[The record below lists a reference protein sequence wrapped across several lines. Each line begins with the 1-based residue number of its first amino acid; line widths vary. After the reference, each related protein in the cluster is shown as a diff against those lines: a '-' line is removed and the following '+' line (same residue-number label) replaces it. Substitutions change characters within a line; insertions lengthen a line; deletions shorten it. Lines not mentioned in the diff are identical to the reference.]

1 MFPHPDQ
8 HCVRMEHLSAAHTR
22 FSLSLFQKISEG
34 QASANVFYSPLSI
47 SAALSML
54 SLGAGGNTASQMSR
68 TLHFPEA
75 EGEIHAG
82 FTKLLSEINRA
93 GAPYALS
100 LASRLY
106 GEQSYTFIQK
116 FLSDTKRLY
125 EAELETV
132 DFSNNADAARVNIN
146 TWVEKQTHEKIKDLL
161 AEGDV
166 DSLTRLVLVNAIYF
180 KGSWERKFREE
191 HTREQQFKINKN
203 ESKPV
208 QMMSQKAK
216 FPLAFIPDV
225 NCQIL
230 ELPYAGK
237 DLSML
242 IMLPNTMEDNT
253 TGLQKLES
261 ALTYENFVEW
271 TRPDMMDLLEVEV
284 SLPRFRMEE
293 TYDMKALLVSLGMV
307 DAFDSQRA
315 DFSGLSPNNDLV
327 LSKVVHKSFV
337 EVNEEGTEAAAAT
350 GAVMMMRCLMRP
362 ERFNA
367 DHPFLFFIR
376 HNPSKSVLFYGRV
389 CSP

>member
-1 MFPHPDQ
+1 
-8 HCVRMEHLSAAHTR
+8 MEHLSAAHTR

-34 QASANVFYSPLSI
+34 NASANVFYSPLSI

-106 GEQSYTFIQK
+106 GEQSYSFIEK
-116 FLSDTKRLY
+116 FLSDTKTLY

-132 DFSNNADAARVNIN
+132 DFISNADAARLNIN
-146 TWVEKQTHEKIKDLL
+146 TWVEKQTQEKIKDLL

-180 KGSWERKFREE
+180 KGSWERKFTEE

-208 QMMSQKAK
+208 QMMFQKAK
-216 FPLAFIPDV
+216 FPLVFIPDM

-242 IMLPNTMEDNT
+242 IMLPNAMEDDT

-293 TYDMKALLVSLGMV
+293 TYDMKALLVGLGMV

-350 GAVMMMRCLMRP
+350 GAIMMMRCLMRP
-362 ERFNA
+362 ERFHA

>member
-1 MFPHPDQ
+1 
-8 HCVRMEHLSAAHTR
+8 MEHLSAAHAR

-34 QASANVFYSPLSI
+34 SASANVFYSPLSI

-106 GEQSYTFIQK
+106 GEQSYSFIEK
-116 FLSDTKRLY
+116 FLSDTKTLY

-132 DFSNNADAARVNIN
+132 DFISNADAARLNIN
-146 TWVEKQTHEKIKDLL
+146 TWVEKQTQDKIKDLL

-180 KGSWERKFREE
+180 KGNWEKKFKEE
-191 HTREQQFKINKN
+191 HTRKEQFKINKN

-208 QMMSQKAK
+208 QMMFQKAK
-216 FPLAFIPDV
+216 FPMAFIPDV

-242 IMLPNTMEDNT
+242 IMLPNAMEDDT

-271 TRPDMMDLLEVEV
+271 TRPDMMDLVEVEV

-307 DAFDSQRA
+307 DAFDMQRA

-350 GAVMMMRCLMRP
+350 GAIMMMRCMMHP
-362 ERFNA
+362 ERFHA

>member
-1 MFPHPDQ
+1 MTV
-8 HCVRMEHLSAAHTR
+8 C
-22 FSLSLFQKISEG
+22 FQ
-34 QASANVFYSPLSI
+34 
-47 SAALSML
+47 
-54 SLGAGGNTASQMSR
+54 

-106 GEQSYTFIQK
+106 GEQSYSFIEK
-116 FLSDTKRLY
+116 FLSDTKTLY

-132 DFSNNADAARVNIN
+132 DFISNADAARVNIN
-146 TWVEKQTHEKIKDLL
+146 TWVEKRTQEKIKDLL

-180 KGSWERKFREE
+180 KGSWERKFSEE

-208 QMMSQKAK
+208 QMMFQKAK
-216 FPLAFIPDV
+216 FPLVFIPDM

-242 IMLPNTMEDNT
+242 IMLPNAMEDDT

-293 TYDMKALLVSLGMV
+293 TYDMKALLVGLGMV

-350 GAVMMMRCLMRP
+350 GAIMMMRCLMRP
-362 ERFNA
+362 ERFHA

-376 HNPSKSVLFYGRV
+376 HNPSKSILFYGRV

>member
-1 MFPHPDQ
+1 MYSSV
-8 HCVRMEHLSAAHTR
+8 CVQCVGMEHLSTAHTR

-34 QASANVFYSPLSI
+34 NASANVFYSPLSI

-68 TLHFPEA
+68 ALHFPEA
-75 EGEIHAG
+75 EAEIHAG
-82 FTKLLSEINRA
+82 FTKLLSEINKA

-106 GEQSYTFIQK
+106 GEQSYTFVEK

-132 DFSNNADAARVNIN
+132 NFISNADAARIDIN
-146 TWVEKQTHEKIKDLL
+146 TWVEKQTQEKIKDLL

-166 DSLTRLVLVNAIYF
+166 DSLSRLVLVNAIYF
-180 KGSWERKFREE
+180 KGNWEKTFGEE
-191 HTREQQFKINKN
+191 HTKEVQFKINKN

-208 QMMSQKAK
+208 QMMFQKAK
-216 FPLAFIPDV
+216 FPLAFIPEM

-242 IMLPNTMEDNT
+242 IMLPNDMEDDS

-271 TRPDMMDLLEVEV
+271 TRPDKMDLLEVQV
-284 SLPRFRMEE
+284 SLPRFRLEE
-293 TYDMKALLVSLGMV
+293 TYDMKALLMSLGMV
-307 DAFDSQRA
+307 DAFDLQRA

-362 ERFNA
+362 ERFHA

-376 HNPSKSVLFYGRV
+376 HNPSKSVLFYGRF

>member
-1 MFPHPDQ
+1 
-8 HCVRMEHLSAAHTR
+8 MEHLSAAHTR

>member
-1 MFPHPDQ
+1 MD
-8 HCVRMEHLSAAHTR
+8 HLSAAQTR
-22 FSLSLFQKISEG
+22 FSLDLFQRISEG
-34 QASANVFYSPLSI
+34 NASGNVFYSPLSI

-54 SLGAGGNTASQMSR
+54 SLGAAGDTASQMSR
-68 TLHFPEA
+68 TLHFAEA
-75 EGEIHAG
+75 ESETHAG
-82 FTKLLSEINRA
+82 FGKLLSEMIRA
-93 GAPYALS
+93 EAPYALS

-106 GEQSYTFIQK
+106 GEKSYRFTEK
-116 FLSDTKRLY
+116 FVSDTKSLY
-125 EAELETV
+125 RADLETL
-132 DFSNNADAARVNIN
+132 DFIGQADSARVHIN
-146 TWVEKQTHEKIKDLL
+146 SWVEEHTHEKIQDLL

-166 DSLTRLVLVNAIYF
+166 DSLTRLVLVNAVYF
-180 KGSWERKFREE
+180 KSDWERKFREDL
-191 HTREQQFKINKN
+191 TRDEQFKINKN

-208 QMMSQKAK
+208 RMMFQKAK

-230 ELPYAGK
+230 ELPYVGK

-242 IMLPNTMEDNT
+242 ILLPNAMEDDN

-261 ALTYENFVEW
+261 ALSFENFAEW

-284 SLPRFRMEE
+284 SLPRFKMEE
-293 TYDMKALLVSLGMV
+293 TYDMNSLLISLGMV
-307 DAFDSQRA
+307 DAFDSRKA
-315 DFSGLSPNNDLV
+315 DFSGMSPGNDLV

-350 GAVMMMRCLMRP
+350 GAVMMMRCMMRP
-362 ERFNA
+362 ERFCA

-376 HNPSKSVLFYGRV
+376 HNPSRSVLFYGRV

>member
-1 MFPHPDQ
+1 
-8 HCVRMEHLSAAHTR
+8 MEALSAAHTR

-34 QASANVFYSPLSI
+34 DVSVNVFYSPLSI

-54 SLGAGGNTASQMSR
+54 SLGARANTAAQMSR
-68 TLHFPEA
+68 ALNFPEA
-75 EGEIHAG
+75 DGEIHSG
-82 FTKLLSEINRA
+82 FTKLLREINRA

-106 GEQSYTFIQK
+106 GERSYSFIEK
-116 FLSDTKRLY
+116 FLSDTKTLY

-132 DFSNNADAARVNIN
+132 DFTSNADAARLNIN
-146 TWVEKQTHEKIKDLL
+146 TWVEKQTQEKIKDLL

-180 KGSWERKFREE
+180 KGSWERKFTEE
-191 HTREQQFKINKN
+191 HTREQQFKINTN

-208 QMMSQKAK
+208 QMMFQKAK
-216 FPLAFIPDV
+216 FPLAFIPDM
-225 NCQIL
+225 NCQVL
-230 ELPYAGK
+230 EMPYAGK

-242 IMLPNTMEDNT
+242 IMLPNAMEDDT

-271 TRPDMMDLLEVEV
+271 TRPDMMDLVEVEV

-350 GAVMMMRCLMRP
+350 GAIMMMRCLMRP
-362 ERFNA
+362 DRFHA

-376 HNPSKSVLFYGRV
+376 HNPSKSILFCGRV

>member
-1 MFPHPDQ
+1 
-8 HCVRMEHLSAAHTR
+8 MEHLSAANTR

-34 QASANVFYSPLSI
+34 NASSNVFYSPLSI

-82 FTKLLSEINRA
+82 FTKLLSELNRA

-106 GEQSYTFIQK
+106 GEQSFAFVEK
-116 FLSDTKRLY
+116 FLSDTKTLY
-125 EAELETV
+125 GAELESV
-132 DFSNNADAARVNIN
+132 DFISNADASRVNIN
-146 TWVEKQTHEKIKDLL
+146 TWVEKQTQDKIKDLL

-180 KGSWERKFREE
+180 KGSWEKKFTEE

-203 ESKPV
+203 ESKHV
-208 QMMSQKAK
+208 KMMFQKAK
-216 FPLAFIPDV
+216 FRLAFIPDL

-242 IMLPNTMEDNT
+242 IMLPNAMEDDT

-293 TYDMKALLVSLGMV
+293 TYDMKALLVGLGMV

-362 ERFNA
+362 ERFCA

-376 HNPSKSVLFYGRV
+376 HNPSKSILFYGRV

>member
-1 MFPHPDQ
+1 
-8 HCVRMEHLSAAHTR
+8 MEHLSAAQTR
-22 FSLSLFQKISEG
+22 FALNLFQKIRDG
-34 QASANVFYSPLSI
+34 NASGNVFYSPLSI

-54 SLGAGGNTASQMSR
+54 SLGAGGNTASQMTR
-68 TLHFPEA
+68 TLQFPEA

-82 FTKLLSEINRA
+82 FTKLLSEMNKA

-100 LASRLY
+100 LANRLY
-106 GEQSYTFIQK
+106 GEQSYRFVEK
-116 FLSDTKRLY
+116 FLSDTKSLY
-125 EAELETV
+125 QAELETV
-132 DFSNNADAARVNIN
+132 DFIGQADAARVDIN
-146 TWVEKQTHEKIKDLL
+146 SWVEKQTQEKIKDLL

-180 KGSWERKFREE
+180 KGNWERKFREE
-191 HTREQQFKINKN
+191 QTRDDQFKLNKN

-208 QMMSQKAK
+208 RMMFQKAK
-216 FPLAFIPDV
+216 FPLAFIPEM

-230 ELPYAGK
+230 ELPYVGK
-237 DLSML
+237 ELSML
-242 IMLPNTMEDNT
+242 IMLPNAMEDDT

-261 ALTYENFVEW
+261 ALTYENFMEW

-284 SLPRFRMEE
+284 SLPRFKMEE
-293 TYDMKALLVSLGMV
+293 TYNMNDLLISLGMV
-307 DAFDSQRA
+307 DAFDLQKA
-315 DFSGLSPNNDLV
+315 DFTGMSPSNDLV

-350 GAVMMMRCLMRP
+350 GAIMMMRCLMRP
-362 ERFNA
+362 ERFCA

>member
-1 MFPHPDQ
+1 
-8 HCVRMEHLSAAHTR
+8 MEHLSAAHTR

-82 FTKLLSEINRA
+82 FTKLLSEINCA

>member
-1 MFPHPDQ
+1 MDFR
-8 HCVRMEHLSAAHTR
+8 CVRMEHLSAANTR

-34 QASANVFYSPLSI
+34 NASSNVFYSPLSI

-82 FTKLLSEINRA
+82 FTKLLSELNRA

-106 GEQSYTFIQK
+106 GEQSFAFVEK
-116 FLSDTKRLY
+116 FLSDTKTLY
-125 EAELETV
+125 GAELESV
-132 DFSNNADAARVNIN
+132 DFISNADASRVNIN
-146 TWVEKQTHEKIKDLL
+146 TWVEKQTQDKIKDLL

-180 KGSWERKFREE
+180 KGSWEKKFTEE

-203 ESKPV
+203 ESKHV
-208 QMMSQKAK
+208 KMMFQKAK
-216 FPLAFIPDV
+216 FRLAFIPDL

-242 IMLPNTMEDNT
+242 IMLPNAMEDDT

-293 TYDMKALLVSLGMV
+293 TYDMKALLVGLGMV

-362 ERFNA
+362 ERFCA

-376 HNPSKSVLFYGRV
+376 HNPSKSILFYGRV

>member
-1 MFPHPDQ
+1 MK
-8 HCVRMEHLSAAHTR
+8 CVRMEHLSAAHTR